1 MDRKQQNETR
11 QARFKY
17 ESKTRMHVFVLHTP
31 PAFRT
36 SIQQASAPP
45 PLRTPYTP
53 FHDIWKIQT
62 RDRLAGDRPAL
73 VSWIVIP
80 SCHSWVLGVDHRRT
94 IGPII
99 WLSGFHALCL
109 TGLKLAFPL
118 DRGPANRI
126 GLTDFESR
134 RRSWLQGED
143 HPNSF
148 SCWNRWIIHFKN
160 WEQRK

>member
-1 MDRKQQNETR
+1 
-11 QARFKY
+11 
-17 ESKTRMHVFVLHTP
+17 MHAFVLHTP

-53 FHDIWKIQT
+53 FHDIEKIQT

-99 WLSGFHALCL
+99 
-109 TGLKLAFPL
+109 
-118 DRGPANRI
+118 
-126 GLTDFESR
+126 
-134 RRSWLQGED
+134 
-143 HPNSF
+143 
-148 SCWNRWIIHFKN
+148 
-160 WEQRK
+160 